1 MLISVPEMRRGW
13 PTLVGS
19 MIGMGAGISMFW
31 PASSYFIKPLQAEF
45 GWSRGQVSLTTSIGV
60 LLTSLAMPLI
70 GVLIDRYGP
79 RAFILA
85 GSILF
90 SLAYLALSAMSG
102 QLIIYI
108 VIVLMIGLTAGPAT
122 SPLIFTRP
130 LVDAFA
136 KSRGVALGLAYS
148 GTVIISLIVQ
158 PTLQHVISA
167 FGWRAGYRIMAPIGL
182 VCGLVSF
189 ALLGG
194 IRRVTAPP
202 RLAEAGLGH
211 TLAEALRD
219 ARFWLVGL
227 SMVCL
232 ALAAGAFASQFQ
244 PLLSDM
250 GIPGAKAA
258 LLGVWY
264 LASVVIG
271 RLICGSLLDRIWAAG
286 VGFVCLTAPV
296 IGLLLFVGGARPI
309 WVLVVGTLMAG
320 FSFGAEADMM
330 AFFIARYF
338 GLRAFG
344 AVLGMVGM
352 AVGVAAAIGGAVG
365 GMLFDLRH
373 NYNLNL
379 VLGSGL
385 SAVSAFSLLASGLL
399 SGKVARDLP
408 AAAVET
414 AAGERSNR

>member
-1 MLISVPEMRRGW
+1 
-13 PTLVGS
+13 

-31 PASSYFIKPLQAEF
+31 PATSYFIKPLHAEF

-60 LLTSLAMPLI
+60 LLTSLAMPLV

-90 SLAYLALSAMSG
+90 SLSYLALSAMSG
-102 QLIIYI
+102 QFIIFI
-108 VIVLMIGLTAGPAT
+108 AIVLMIGLTAGPAT

-130 LVDAFA
+130 LVGAFA

-148 GTVIISLIVQ
+148 GTVIISSIVQ
-158 PTLQHVISA
+158 PTLQHVISD

-194 IRRVTAPP
+194 IRRVTATP

-219 ARFWLVGL
+219 ARFWLLGL

-244 PLLSDM
+244 ALLSDM

-286 VGFVCLTAPV
+286 VGFVCLTAPM
-296 IGLLLFVGGARPI
+296 IGLLLFLGGARPV
-309 WVLVVGTLMAG
+309 WVLVVGTLLVG
-320 FSFGAEADMM
+320 FSFGAEADMP

-344 AVLGMVGM
+344 AVIGVLGM
-352 AVGVAAAIGGAVG
+352 AVGVSAAIGGAVG
-365 GMLFDLRH
+365 GFLFDLRH

-399 SGKVARDLP
+399 SGKVSRDLP
-408 AAAVET
+408 AAAVEI
-414 AAGERSNR
+414 AAGERTNR